1 MVSECY
7 FVILPISMKNI
18 YKNWSFCFSYKLYEL
33 ANRSKMLANMLQ
45 HFLKKLIF
53 FLFVCFLVIPI
64 NSHLLGLLQYK
75 ILTKKCSVS
84 TW

>member
-53 FLFVCFLVIPI
+53 LFVFFFTNPHKVPFVGIA
-64 NSHLLGLLQYK
+64 
-75 ILTKKCSVS
+75 SVQDPY
-84 TW
+84 